1 MNGFNFAQVVRVTI
15 AGLTL
20 TVATATF
27 AQNIA
32 VVNGKSIPKSKADAF
47 VEELVKQGQENT
59 AQLQSLVRQELID
72 REILVQEAE
81 RRGLPGK
88 ADIKFQLD
96 NARQQVL
103 INALVQDQVA
113 KSPVTPADIK
123 AEYDRL
129 ALGQAG
135 KEYRAR
141 HILVEKEEAAKA
153 IIEKLKK
160 GGKFEELAKQSK
172 DPGSAQRGGDLDWAG
187 ATAFVEPFSK
197 AMVSLEKGKFT
208 ETPVQTQ
215 FGWHVIRLDDTRSA
229 EPPDFESVKE
239 QISET
244 LQRKK
249 LQDFQQAL
257 KAKAKIQ

>member
-1 MNGFNFAQVVRVTI
+1 MNGFNFAQVVRGTI

-32 VVNGKSIPKSKADAF
+32 VVNGKAIPKAKADAF
-47 VEELVKQGQENT
+47 IEELVKQGQENT
-59 AQLQSLVRQELID
+59 PQLQSLVRQELID
-72 REILVQEAE
+72 REILVQEAA

-129 ALGQAG
+129 ASGQAG

-141 HILVEKEEAAKA
+141 HILVEKEEEAKA

-160 GGKFEELAKQSK
+160 GAKFEELAKQSK

-197 AMVSLEKGKFT
+197 AMVALEKGKIT
-208 ETPVQTQ
+208 ETPIQTQ
-215 FGWHVIRLDDTRSA
+215 FGWHVIRLDDTRTA
-229 EPPDFESVKE
+229 EPPEFDSVKE
-239 QISET
+239 QIAET